1 MDGANASLA
10 ASSGD
15 AANESHQSANHP
27 DASSSVGN
35 SSGVSEPSESDRL
48 LTDISTARADNPVNP
63 TAPPAESGEDNR
75 ATLSA
80 CTDRSAANP
89 PEG

>member
-1 MDGANASLA
+1 VDGAKTSVAT
-10 ASSGD
+10 SSGV
-15 AANESHQSANHP
+15 
-27 DASSSVGN
+27 SSGVGN
-35 SSGVSEPSESDRL
+35 SSGVSKPSERDRL
-48 LTDISTARADNPVNP
+48 LGNEPHISTAPADNPVNP
-63 TAPPAESGEDNR
+63 TAPPAESDEDNR